1 MRNAAIKRMGSAPA
15 VVMEAAPRMI
25 GAISAAEAM
34 VGASGRAEKT
44 MGRPWRKR
52 LSASDT
58 ISIMR
63 S

>member
-1 MRNAAIKRMGSAPA
+1 
-15 VVMEAAPRMI
+15 MI
-25 GAISAAEAM
+25 GVISAAA
-34 VGASGRAEKT
+34 VALPICRAWKT
-44 MGRPWRKR
+44 MGRPCRNR

>member
-1 MRNAAIKRMGSAPA
+1 MKRTGSAPSVLMA
-15 VVMEAAPRMI
+15 AAPRMI
-25 GAISAAEAM
+25 GAISAAEA
-34 VGASGRAEKT
+34 VAAANGRAGKT
-44 MGRPWRKR
+44 MGRPWRNR

>member
-1 MRNAAIKRMGSAPA
+1 MKRVGSAPSCLSA
-15 VVMEAAPRMI
+15 QAPRMI
-25 GAISAAEAM
+25 GAISAALA
-34 VGASGRAEKT
+34 VALPICRAWKT
-44 MGRPWRKR
+44 MGRPCRNR